1 MTDWIV
7 KLYRKMNT
15 TARRAAVLLL
25 AFVIAM
31 STLHFMTFPATA
43 LTRKAGENDPG
54 IVIGDETNTEGF
66 DNASEG
72 ENTEVNPVNTE
83 TAPAEEGTTVIPEG
97 EAPAPEDPT
106 ADVEPT
112 PETTELTEP
121 TETPDGNEEA
131 AVIIEPT
138 ATPEVTPTPEP
149 TETPAAEEEPEEE
162 SDSSADVE
170 TAADWEDM
178 FQDVELTGVWAD
190 DLLTLAELQKGYK
203 ESTKNFVKDDEGK
216 KYGYTRYGEWYGD
229 PYAEWDSLFVMFN
242 LYYAGITK
250 LDFPYQADCEEWIDA
265 LKEAEMFHEVN
276 TYVPN
281 KGDLVFADVDE
292 DNKSDHVAIV
302 KAVEKDAAG
311 NPDKLI
317 VIEGN
322 IDNEVKE
329 STYEFY
335 NPLIVGFGKLPENP
349 EMVKEEAEAV
359 EEAIAEEPEAEP
371 VYATFEG
378 KANNVVVTV
387 QYEEGAFPEGTTM
400 KVKPVWNPSVLG
412 AINDTVTDKEVVKVQ
427 AVDIIFL
434 NAEGKEIEPSKPI
447 KVTMKSTSIPK
458 QAEEA
463 PVVVHVDDK
472 LDTSVVEAE
481 QAEEAEKPTEAVTF
495 ESDAFSVYAI
505 VYTVDFAYSLDGRA
519 FTFSM
524 EGGTS
529 MKLSA
534 LVEALGIIEETSL
547 ENGKAFVVE
556 VNNVEFTNST
566 LLKVKKDF
574 FGNDWTLTSL
584 APFTSQEAL
593 TITMNNGNVF
603 TVEVT
608 DATYENLASYITDAA
623 LVIDGNTYG
632 AGTVWKVRKNVDYTL
647 KLNFAEKGSR
657 QFPKGG
663 DEMIMDMPTGLSL
676 EPGAGGSFDIP
687 CGLAGTLKGNQWWIS
702 DDGKLHVKFADDP
715 DKLLTRSSNVHF
727 ELELSAKFD
736 GSQSEF
742 KFNDNVTRNAEFD
755 TSSDVDVS
763 KSGSYNPATGK
774 MEYTVVVKSTGDS
787 ENVKV
792 TDAISGDML
801 TLDEGSITIEPSS
814 KTTSSPT
821 TNSKGFE
828 LVLGNMTH
836 NETVTIRYTASVD
849 YSKLAPGGKVVGENG
864 TNKVRVESNGHN
876 DEDTNITNTIK
887 FSDTSKTNVSSTE
900 IEGGTK
906 VELEWK
912 ININEGMRGSVKG
925 AKITDEIDYS
935 SKDIMKYAVNADG
948 KLELTITKKDQSGNT
963 TTEKVLVNLN
973 DAPYT
978 GAPESWTWIPQD
990 EGIYSY
996 EITYKTIATKQSGS
1010 TTVKNK
1016 VDNENDHSA
1025 TGTGVIPGTGPD
1037 GGDPEEDKIV
1047 AGKQA
1052 SDVSSDYVEWTI
1064 VINVPE
1070 EGFPEKL
1077 EVIENIPYF
1086 GNKGFA
1092 DEFVEIVGDIDGLIN
1107 NETASVEVSKTDLD
1121 ENGNVMWEFRNK
1133 GKTRDVVTIKFYRD
1147 TAKSVPG
1154 LDPKARTLTIKLKTK
1169 NSKEWMEYAAPRG
1182 GGDEA
1187 YYHRNYAT
1195 INGKQVTD
1203 YAIPMET
1210 SIDKETDGGS
1220 TTADGLNV
1228 YAYKVTLTN
1237 ITELPVVL
1245 EDTFN
1250 TNDLCIYGDGLG
1262 DPSSNRD
1269 KIAGAEQKH
1278 FLNGG
1283 SDPNYKIVV
1292 TPTSTGITIT
1302 ANDLPRKKD
1311 GSFFPY
1317 YQFYYRLQI
1326 KDQEALERIKKQAVA
1341 NGGVYT
1347 IGNTVVW
1354 GKKDDHVDIEYEVP
1368 VLSKTGGFFSD
1379 SNDRLYTFFIDVNK
1393 NGLTVNN
1400 GQVMDLTD
1408 EHTPNLSV
1416 DYSSIKVY
1424 RITDGQ
1430 SLDDATQYHL
1440 TEDMI
1445 ANEVTWNFDANTG
1458 TFKIPDSTHYVIRYN
1473 ALVIGNGE
1481 QSFSNEAEMKGFS
1494 STKTDKK
1501 TYDSHASGGGGIY
1514 QINLLKYEAGQTSKG
1529 LAGAKF
1535 QLFVGTGEYDE
1546 SGNEIKEPMK
1556 YGNTPFTRGE
1566 EYDDDFNTHQRN
1578 VVGEDITFTTGTDGT
1593 VMIALDQTHHGNQL
1607 DLNTH
1612 YYLKEIESP
1621 PGYQID
1627 SSVEYWAFTLTEDS
1641 SEVNYGDPERLD
1653 ERGRRQW
1660 IYFYYGDILKMANT
1674 STTNPLDVK
1683 VDKSWFDEQ
1692 GNPITGE
1699 NLNDTYVA
1707 TVQLLR
1713 KSDATDYHPV
1723 KVDVGSDGKP
1733 IVTDL
1738 QTGDTSGQVALN
1750 KDNNWEYIWSQ
1761 LPRVKY
1767 GGEKGMEI
1775 VDHYAYK
1782 IEEVSV
1788 DGYIVSMTESET
1800 ETVKTYALNNYKVP
1814 KSRNTDITVNKKWI
1828 DASGN
1833 ELPGTTPNLPDN
1845 IYYYIYQ
1852 VSSKTPFTRTPTA
1865 GGEKYFVRTKDGYD
1879 SHLVNP
1885 DADDTDD
1892 EYGLYHAT
1900 KDENW
1905 SVTYANLPEV
1915 VTENG
1920 STMYYAYY
1928 VKEVPMEGY
1937 TASYTSNGTTR
1948 TIVNREPLPEGDNI
1962 NIDLEKKWKLGEELT
1977 NPPEGAHATFTL
1989 HQLKSTVSGGSSG
2002 NYEVRLLDGTTILS
2016 SRRANVGDT
2025 VTFSGIAN
2033 AYSGTGVSLYR
2044 YYNRGEYDR
2053 GYTWFGIGRTQASA
2067 NGGFSFS
2074 YVITEEDVQEN
2085 GGVIQIK
2092 IDDNYSNQC
2101 STPPSWDTGDPTYS
2115 GYEATGVTQ
2124 TIQFPYGSAWTYT
2137 FKNLVKKDAD
2147 GNLYKYYITED
2158 ECSPVAVETVFTGD
2172 IGKDAENAINTA
2184 GQKVE
2189 IINKYEKKEFALNLI
2204 KVDKTNPST
2213 KLPGAE
2219 FTLQKVKET
2228 DASTDGD
2235 FEAVVKTTGSD
2246 GTTSFPGIA
2255 NGYYMLSE
2263 TKAPT
2268 NYILLGDDYIYIHVT
2283 DEGVKLAT
2291 FDTATKEWNDVGS
2304 DTIRNYTFTATE
2316 STTTPAVVK
2325 VSNEQGVHLPK
2336 TGGSG
2341 TGMITI
2347 LGSILILLGAGVLL
2361 LRRRRESL

>member
-72 ENTEVNPVNTE
+72 DDTEVNPVNTE
-83 TAPAEEGTTVIPEG
+83 TNPAEEETITVIPEG
-97 EAPAPEDPT
+97 ETPAPAD
-106 ADVEPT
+106 
-112 PETTELTEP
+112 TTVDAELTPEP
-121 TETPDGNEEA
+121 TEPAEPTATPDGNEEA
-131 AVIIEPT
+131 AVIVEPT

-162 SDSSADVE
+162 SDPTADVE

-178 FQDVELTGVWAD
+178 FQDVELTSVWAD
-190 DLLTLAELQKGYK
+190 DLITLAELQKGYK
-203 ESTKNFVKDDEGK
+203 ESTKNFVKDEEGK

-1187 YYHRNYAT
+1187 YYHWNYAT

-1292 TPTSTGITIT
+1292 TRTSTGITIT

-1424 RITDGQ
+1424 RITNGQ

-1593 VMIALDQTHHGNQL
+1593 VMIALYQTHHGNQL

-1641 SEVNYGDPERLD
+1641 SEVNYGDPKRLD

-1800 ETVKTYALNNYKVP
+1800 ETVKTYALNNYIVP
-1814 KSRNTDITVNKKWI
+1814 KSRNTDITVNKKWT

-1833 ELPGTTPNLPDN
+1833 ELPATTPNLPESID
-1845 IYYYIYQ
+1845 YYIYQ

-1865 GGEKYFVRTKDGYD
+1865 GGEKYLVRTKDGYD
-1879 SHLVNP
+1879 THLVNP
-1885 DADDTDD
+1885 DADDTHKD
-1892 EYGLYHAT
+1892 YGLYRAE
-1900 KDENW
+1900 KKENW
-1905 SVTYANLPEV
+1905 TVTYKDLPEV
-1915 VTENG
+1915 VTTDDGN
-1920 STMYYAYY
+1920 TMYYAYY
-1928 VKEVPMEGY
+1928 VKEVPMKGY

-1948 TIVNREPLPEGDNI
+1948 TIVNSEPLPKGEYI
-1962 NIDLEKKWKLGEELT
+1962 NIGLEKKWKLGEELT
-1977 NPPEGAHATFTL
+1977 NPPEGAQAKFTL
-1989 HQLKSTVSGGSSG
+1989 HQLKSELTGGDIDVELINKDTNDIIASTKCDTDGKIKLDFASTQQYHYIWFAAKQSSDQWNG
-2002 NYEVRLLDGTTILS
+2002 NAFNAQTGFLTDGIS
-2016 SRRANVGDT
+2016 
-2025 VTFSGIAN
+2025 
-2033 AYSGTGVSLYR
+2033 
-2044 YYNRGEYDR
+2044 
-2053 GYTWFGIGRTQASA
+2053 
-2067 NGGFSFS
+2067 
-2074 YVITEEDVQEN
+2074 
-2085 GGVIQIK
+2085 
-2092 IDDNYSNQC
+2092 
-2101 STPPSWDTGDPTYS
+2101 TYS
-2115 GYEATGVTQ
+2115 GEISLANFIVDGKIVIGIGESDYQKLKSITIAGTSYTQ
-2124 TIQFPYGSAWTYT
+2124 GKYQETDFTKEITLPYGAAWTYT
-2137 FKNLVKKDAD
+2137 FKNLIKKDEA

-2172 IGKDAENAINTA
+2172 IGKDADNAIYTA
-2184 GQKVE
+2184 GQKAE
-2189 IINKYEKKEFALNLI
+2189 IINKYEKKEFALDLV
-2204 KVDKTNPST
+2204 KVDKYDET
-2213 KLPGAE
+2213 KKLSGAE
-2219 FTLQKVKET
+2219 FTLQKVKT
-2228 DASTDGD
+2228 DATIDRD
-2235 FEAVVKTTGSD
+2235 FKPVEKITED
-2246 GTTSFPGIA
+2246 GTAKFTGLD

-2291 FDTATKEWNDVGS
+2291 FDTTTKTWTEVGTG
-2304 DTIRNYTFTATE
+2304 TIRNYDFKA
-2316 STTTPAVVK
+2316 TTTTDKPAEVT

-2347 LGSILILLGAGVLL
+2347 LGSILILAGAGVLL